1 MDSTTAPISEEQS
14 LYLHRLQAA
23 VHSTHGCGA
32 LHVCSNVVSVLL
44 SGGRWWSGEVETFQ
58 LVGHRQAQRCY
69 AWGFYEGRRFMA
81 HAILEQSP
89 VDSPSAAVMSMLSV
103 RTPRR
108 R

>member
-1 MDSTTAPISEEQS
+1 MNSTPAPISDEQS

-23 VHSTHGCGA
+23 VHGAHGCGA

-58 LVGHRQAQRCY
+58 LVGHPQAQRCF
-69 AWGFYEGRRFMA
+69 AWGFYEGRRFLA
-81 HAILEQSP
+81 HALLDQPPI
-89 VDSPSAAVMSMLSV
+89 DSPSAAVMSILSI
-103 RTPRR
+103 RSRR